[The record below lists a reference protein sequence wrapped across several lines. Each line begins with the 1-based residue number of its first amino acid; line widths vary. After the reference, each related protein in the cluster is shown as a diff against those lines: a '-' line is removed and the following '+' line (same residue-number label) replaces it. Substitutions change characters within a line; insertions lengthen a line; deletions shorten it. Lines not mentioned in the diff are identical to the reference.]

1 MTKYIKEMNQSGY
14 LAVLY
19 QALVKYDKVYKGN
32 KSEWIPCGVIPSS
45 GPVWQ
50 KYIDVAW
57 VPIIRNKVYVWKKQR
72 TFLYCKRGFTAVRGG
87 V

>member
-1 MTKYIKEMNQSGY
+1 MSQSGY
-14 LAVLY
+14 LVVLY

-32 KSEWIPCGVIPSS
+32 ESEWIPCGVIPSS

-50 KYIDVAW
+50 KYIDVALG
-57 VPIIRNKVYVWKKQR
+57 PIIRNKVYVWKKQR
-72 TFLYCKRGFTAVRGG
+72 TFLYYKRGFTAVRGG

>member
-1 MTKYIKEMNQSGY
+1 MSQSGY

-32 KSEWIPCGVIPSS
+32 ESEWIPCGVIPSS
-45 GPVWQ
+45 GLVWQ
-50 KYIDVAW
+50 KYIGVAW

-72 TFLYCKRGFTAVRGG
+72 TFLYCERGFTAVRGG